1 MRMANQSSD
10 FNLKML
16 NLWIGLCR
24 GEAGLPLDIRHLGYK
39 HKWIELRFLNSHG
52 EDVKPE
58 LIIASDR
65 IGHTVLLEWKA
76 GANTEQDQ
84 LRRYSGVDQQDLVQ
98 KVALTPVEASSHDT
112 CVLGLAEHG
121 HRLSMGISQS
131 GYSFPLL
138 VLEHDGISLRLNRFA
153 RQELTQVF
161 DPKLNLDMSKVPTQ
175 IIPFDH
181 NSQFWEI
188 AEQVLPQI
196 IEYMCRGAPRFTLE
210 QVASDCVPVWQI
222 AMAPEYKRD
231 LKFKVGQVIDDAAE
245 HEFRGYFRRD
255 RPTAGR
261 THSPTWQILYNPNDL
276 PFDKRSREYR
286 KLTTRQRE
294 FVEALKTGKRQPLQ
308 LALGI

>member
-112 CVLGLAEHG
+112 CVLGS
-121 HRLSMGISQS
+121 HRAVTASRYSYLNTMVYHFDSTGSQ
-131 GYSFPLL
+131 
-138 VLEHDGISLRLNRFA
+138 
-153 RQELTQVF
+153 
-161 DPKLNLDMSKVPTQ
+161 
-175 IIPFDH
+175 
-181 NSQFWEI
+181 
-188 AEQVLPQI
+188 
-196 IEYMCRGAPRFTLE
+196 
-210 QVASDCVPVWQI
+210 
-222 AMAPEYKRD
+222 
-231 LKFKVGQVIDDAAE
+231 
-245 HEFRGYFRRD
+245 
-255 RPTAGR
+255 
-261 THSPTWQILYNPNDL
+261 
-276 PFDKRSREYR
+276 DKN
-286 KLTTRQRE
+286 
-294 FVEALKTGKRQPLQ
+294 
-308 LALGI
+308 